1 MAAHR
6 VAVPRIVFGIVVVSV
21 MSGCFY
27 GPPYDRLYTGD
38 EELLEFARD
47 AFPDGD
53 DRVAMALIDGDEVR
67 TAFVTADAST
77 MFELGIAS
85 RALTGELLAQ
95 GIERGEVALD
105 DPVGM
110 HLPLGDSAAGSVT
123 LRDLAIQRSGL
134 PTAPVEA
141 GWMDVERA
149 DRDPATGNDLG
160 ALLDVVATMPV
171 SDERAYEFS
180 SVQPALLGHALAD
193 AAGRGF
199 ADLLAERV
207 LEPVGMEDSVLVETT
222 ADLPDALAKG
232 HLTTGSVVDP
242 VAAGAYAPAIG
253 LVVTVD
259 DMIALARDVL
269 TGGISDSAAIE
280 PIADTPWTDT
290 RIGYFW
296 EVAERAAGDVTYVV
310 GWSRG
315 FSAALLADIRDE
327 QAVIL
332 LRNAGDTTP
341 WDLAVEML
349 GILED

>member
-6 VAVPRIVFGIVVVSV
+6 VADPRIVFGIVAISA
-21 MSGCFY
+21 MSGCFS

-47 AFPDGD
+47 AFPDGN

-105 DPVGM
+105 DPVGT
-110 HLPLGDSAAGSVT
+110 HLPLGDAPAGSVT
-123 LRDLAIQRSGL
+123 LKELATQHSGL
-134 PTAPVEA
+134 PEAPIAA
-141 GWMDVERA
+141 GWLDPEDGNGSLRPADEVRA
-149 DRDPATGNDLG
+149 MLE
-160 ALLDVVATMPV
+160 VVATMPLMK
-171 SDERAYEFS
+171 ERGYDFGSTQAT
-180 SVQPALLGHALAD
+180 LLGHALAE
-193 AAGRGF
+193 AAGLDF

-207 LEPVGMEDSVLVETT
+207 LEPIGMDDAVLAESTD
-222 ADLPDALAKG
+222 DLPAALAKG
-232 HLTTGSVVDP
+232 HDLSGRALVP
-242 VAAGAYAPAIG
+242 VPAGAYAPATG
-253 LVVTVD
+253 LIVTVD

-269 TGGISDSAAIE
+269 SGGMSESAAIE
-280 PIADTPWTDT
+280 PIADTPWDNT

-296 EVAERAAGDVTYVV
+296 EVEERPAGDVTYVV

-332 LRNAGDTTP
+332 LRNEGDNMP
-341 WDLAVEML
+341 WDPAVEML
-349 GILED
+349 RILED